1 MFRRLSYNLSAL
13 FPHSLS
19 RQVKGLYESVAIM
32 DLALAMV
39 MIFEPIYL
47 LSVGLDLS
55 HILLFYLSVYVLYFI
70 CIPFGARFA
79 KRYGYEKSIM
89 MSSPFL
95 IGLYLSFF
103 AVAHDNL
110 AWLAAAAVCYAMQK
124 TFYWPGY
131 HADFARFSEQ
141 SEESREISN
150 LVALSSIVYIIGP
163 FLSGI
168 IITMLGFKTLFV
180 IVSVLI
186 LVSNIP
192 LYMVPE
198 RFTPAPFQYF
208 ESYKRLFTKEYRRAS
223 LASFGY
229 AEEFVVL
236 VVWPI
241 FVYLTVKSFF
251 NVGVVVTAATFVT
264 LLVTLYI
271 GKQTDAAKDKHNI
284 LKSGSVLYAFVW
296 FLRFLAQSPI
306 GVFFVDTLSRVTKNI
321 VSVPF
326 VSITYE
332 EARSTSVMNRVMVFE
347 MALII
352 GKIIAILT
360 CLLLWH
366 VTGSYIP
373 LFVFAGLAALL
384 YGVL

>member
-47 LSVGLDLS
+47 LSIGLSLPY
-55 HILLFYLSVYVLYFI
+55 ILLFYLAVYVLYFLL
-70 CIPFGARFA
+70 IPLGARFA
-79 KRYGYEKSIM
+79 KQFGYEKAIM
-89 MSSPFL
+89 ISSPFL
-95 IGLYLSFF
+95 VGLYLSFF
-103 AVAHDNL
+103 AAANHHY
-110 AWLAAAAVCYAMQK
+110 AWIAIAAICYAIQK

-131 HADFARFSEQ
+131 HADFARYSEQ
-141 SEESREISN
+141 KEESREISN
-150 LVALSSIVYIIGP
+150 LVVISSVVYIVGP

-168 IITMLGFKTLFV
+168 IITVLGFKALFI
-180 IVSVLI
+180 IVSILI

-198 RFTPAPFQYF
+198 RFTPMPFNYF
-208 ESYKRLFTKEYRRAS
+208 ESYKRLFTKEYWRAT

-241 FVYLTVKSFF
+241 FVYVTVKSFF
-251 NVGVVVTAATFVT
+251 NVGMVVAAATFVT

-271 GKQTDAAKDKHNI
+271 GKQTDAAKDKHHI

-296 FLRFLAQSPI
+296 FLRFLAHTPF
-306 GVFFVDTLSRVTKNI
+306 GVFVVDTLSRITKNI

-326 VSITYE
+326 ISITYE
-332 EARSTSVMNRVMVFE
+332 EARNNSVMNRVVVFE
-347 MALII
+347 MALVI
-352 GKIIAILT
+352 GKIFAILV

-366 VTGSYIP
+366 LTGSYIP
-373 LFVFAGLAALL
+373 LFIFAGLATLL

>member
-19 RQVKGLYESVAIM
+19 KQVKGLYESVAIM

-47 LSVGLDLS
+47 LSIGFDLS
-55 HILLFYLSVYVLYFI
+55 QILLFYLAVYALYFVL
-70 CIPFGARFA
+70 IPFGARFA

-89 MSSPFL
+89 ISSPFL

-103 AVAHDNL
+103 AAANHNL
-110 AWLAAAAVCYAMQK
+110 IWIAVAAVCYAIQK

-150 LVALSSIVYIIGP
+150 LVVISSIVYIVGP
-163 FLSGI
+163 FLSGV
-168 IITMLGFKTLFV
+168 IITVLGFKTLFV

-198 RFTPAPFQYF
+198 QFTPAPFNYF
-208 ESYKRLFTKEYRRAS
+208 ESYKRLFTKEYWRATF
-223 LASFGY
+223 ASFGY

-236 VVWPI
+236 VVWPT
-241 FVYLTVKSFF
+241 FVYITVKSFF
-251 NVGVVVTAATFVT
+251 NVGVVVAAATFVT

-271 GKQTDAAKDKHNI
+271 GKQTDAAKDKRHI

-296 FLRFLAQSPI
+296 FLRFLAQTPV
-306 GVFFVDTLSRVTKNI
+306 GVFVVDTLSRVTKNI
-321 VSVPF
+321 VSVPL

-332 EARSTSVMNRVMVFE
+332 EARANSVMNRVMVFE

-352 GKIIAILT
+352 GKILAILV
-360 CLLLWH
+360 CMFLWH
-366 VTGSYIP
+366 LTGSYIP